1 MNASNIIALFGGL
14 GLFLYGMKV
23 MGDGLEKAAGDR
35 MHRIIEKMTNT
46 IFKSV
51 FVGAIVT
58 ALVQSSSATTVMV
71 VGFVNAGIMRLTQAV
86 GVIMGANIGTT
97 ITAQILRLGD
107 IDKNVWYLT
116 MLKPKTIAPLAVALG
131 VMLIFFTKKKKTN
144 VFGEILVGFGL
155 LFIGMSTMEGA
166 VKVLRDLPEFKE
178 AFVAFSNPVI
188 GVLVGA
194 GITALIQSS
203 SASVGILQ
211 AVASTG
217 LVTFSSAVPII
228 LGQNI
233 GTCVTALLS
242 SIGANKN
249 AKKAAFIHLMF
260 NMVGTIVFL
269 IAIYLYQGVIG
280 FTFWGN
286 VMNRGNIAD
295 FHTLFNITNT
305 VMLIPFAG
313 LLVKLSNIVV
323 RGKEETKQQ
332 QFLDERFLTTPS
344 VAVSQVIKEVVRMGK
359 MAQNNV
365 LLAVKAII
373 NRTTSKNK
381 KIEENEDIID
391 VMESNIT
398 QYLIKLTDE
407 PLNTEES
414 NKVSGVFHLINDI
427 ERIGDHAVNL
437 SEYSTYIV
445 NESIE
450 FSDLAKHELKVM
462 FNAVEEIVDL
472 AITAYEEQDV
482 ELAKKIQPFEDV
494 VDLIKETLRIRH
506 IDRLSQQKCNLKA
519 GVVFLD
525 IISNLERIADHC
537 SNIGIS
543 IEQQHSAD
551 EDFDPHQYLEH
562 LHQNKTVEYENL
574 YEMYKEKYKLSL

>member
-1 MNASNIIALFGGL
+1 MSISNFIALFGGL

-35 MHRIIEKMTNT
+35 MHKIIEKMTST

-107 IDKNVWYLT
+107 IDKNVWYLV
-116 MLKPKTIAPLAVALG
+116 MLKPKTIAPLAVAIG
-131 VMLIFFTKKKKTN
+131 VALVFFSKKKKLNT
-144 VFGEILVGFGL
+144 FGEILVGFGL
-155 LFIGMSTMEGA
+155 LFIGMGTMEGA
-166 VKVLRDLPEFKE
+166 VKVLRGLPEFE
-178 AFVAFSNPVI
+178 QAFVAFSNPVI

-269 IAIYLYQGVIG
+269 IAIYMYQGIIG
-280 FTFWGN
+280 FSFWGN
-286 VMNRGNIAD
+286 IMNRGNIAD

-305 VMLIPFAG
+305 IMLIPFAG
-313 LLVKLSNIVV
+313 LLVKLSNVVV
-323 RGKEETKQQ
+323 RGKEEPKKQ

-344 VAVSQVIKEVVRMGK
+344 VAVSQVVKEVVRMGK
-359 MAQNNV
+359 MAQDNV
-365 LLAVKAII
+365 ILAIKAIM

-381 KIEENEDIID
+381 KIEKNEDIID

-398 QYLIKLTDE
+398 QYLIKLTDVS
-407 PLNTEES
+407 LNREES
-414 NKVSGVFHLINDI
+414 NTVSGVFHLINDI

-445 NESIE
+445 NEGIE

-462 FNAVEEIVDL
+462 FNAVEEIVNL
-472 AITAYEEQDV
+472 AITAYENQDI

-543 IEQQHSAD
+543 IEQQHSTD

-562 LHQNKTVEYENL
+562 LHQNKTEKYENL
-574 YEMYKEKYKLSL
+574 YKMYKEKYKLS